1 MEGDG
6 KEASRIAP
14 SASSQRRDELLLGYT
29 KSLLSL
35 QTVQDEHYV
44 AALISLSKLSSP
56 LPIQVLLDEILKKG
70 GMFEFI
76 LRLIPTY
83 LQNNMED
90 TSMECYLTLALHLLS
105 YIFSPPVEKLPKS
118 STAFLT
124 KSAFVTA
131 PLLIQVLRA
140 HSSSQLRTTLVI
152 DTQIVTIL
160 HHVLVYHLNSTTL
173 LEENSPAYW
182 EQFWN
187 DNEILLPILQTYR
200 YLLTQHESILLTDYR
215 QELISILQFCIDSP
229 PFSSSLLLDSPS
241 LLEFLEFA
249 PTNAHLFYLALQ
261 WITLLLLN
269 TEDNNIRSDSNNNN
283 RKSIKHLLKH
293 SDVRAC
299 TLFSNL
305 VVFGFKCYYNSKD
318 NFGVARKSSSTS
330 FNMDMKQ
337 NENNISVINSA
348 IIRCKLF
355 ETVAL
360 TIECVGGKWTMI
372 GDDRNW
378 KANIIMKQEID
389 NNDGSATFCNMN
401 TRQATKDIAL
411 LTCVRMASGELRIIL
426 DRILDIGQLA
436 FGVNEEQQSIIIL
449 ANTALHCTRILFAV
463 LQDLIQTVVD
473 EDDNSVEK
481 SDLQQ
486 ESYVDLLHFE
496 TILKIKESMED
507 AIHAMFQFTVASAP
521 EINGESAILYRDE
534 DEKRVS
540 LFDSVIL
547 ICTKCIKIWLS
558 ENDSD
563 NAAIPTNTKHEVAVL
578 HTLLEEDVNEWSETT
593 TADWKQ
599 RYSRSRDAITF
610 ETL

>member
-6 KEASRIAP
+6 EETSRVTP

-44 AALISLSKLSSP
+44 AALIALSKLSSP
-56 LPIQVLLDEILKKG
+56 LPIQVLVDEILQEG

-83 LQNNMED
+83 LQNNMND
-90 TSMECYLTLALHLLS
+90 TSMEGYLTLSLHLLN
-105 YIFSPPVEKLPKS
+105 YIFSPPVEDLPQS
-118 STAFLT
+118 SSAFLT

-131 PLLIQVLRA
+131 PFLIQVLRV
-140 HSSSQLRTTLVI
+140 HSSSQLRTTLLI
-152 DTQIVTIL
+152 DTQIVAIL
-160 HHVLVYHLNSTTL
+160 HHMLVYHLNSTTS
-173 LEENSPAYW
+173 LEDISSAYW
-182 EQFWN
+182 KQFWN

-200 YLLTQHESILLTDYR
+200 YSLTQHESVLLTDYR
-215 QELISILQFCIDSP
+215 HELISILQFCIDSP
-229 PFSSSLLLDSPS
+229 PFFHSLLLDSPL

-261 WITLLLLN
+261 WTTLLLN
-269 TEDNNIRSDSNNNN
+269 MEDNNMSSDSSSNNG
-283 RKSIKHLLKH
+283 KSIKHLLKH

-305 VVFGFKCYYNSKD
+305 VVFGFKCYYNYNNKD
-318 NFGVARKSSSTS
+318 DFGVTRKISSTT
-330 FNMDMKQ
+330 FNVDMDQ
-337 NENNISVINSA
+337 NKNSTSVINSA

-360 TIECVGGKWTMI
+360 TVECVGGKWTMI
-372 GDDRNW
+372 GDGREW
-378 KANIIMKQEID
+378 KASTITKQKND
-389 NNDGSATFCNMN
+389 NDDGCATFCNMN
-401 TRQATKDIAL
+401 TRHATKDITF

-426 DRILDIGQLA
+426 DRILDIRQLT
-436 FGVNEEQQSIIIL
+436 FGVNEDHQSIIIL
-449 ANTALHCTRILFAV
+449 ANTALHCIRILFAV
-463 LQDLIQTVVD
+463 VQDLIQTVAD

-481 SDLQQ
+481 SDLLQ

-496 TILKIKESMED
+496 TILKIKESMDD
-507 AIHAMFQFTVASAP
+507 AIHAMFQFIVASAP
-521 EINGESAILYRDE
+521 ESNGESAILYCDE
-534 DEKRVS
+534 DEKREL
-540 LFDSVIL
+540 LFDSVFL
-547 ICTKCIKIWLS
+547 LCTKCIKVWLS
-558 ENDSD
+558 ENNND

-578 HTLLEEDVNEWSETT
+578 RTLLEEDVDEWSETS

-599 RYSRSRDAITF
+599 RYSRSRNAIIF
-610 ETL
+610 ET